1 MNPRLTLTEHQ
12 RRAEAVN
19 NVLEDIIRLYRGELS
34 VCRAA
39 FHFQGIQK
47 QFDTSVFAEGITY
60 ALDRIRSEQ
69 KLSGNTKAV

>member
-39 FHFQGIQK
+39 FHFREYKSSLILLFLQK
-47 QFDTSVFAEGITY
+47 VLLMPWTG
-60 ALDRIRSEQ
+60 
-69 KLSGNTKAV
+69 

>member
-19 NVLEDIIRLYRGELS
+19 NVLEDIIRLHRGELS

-60 ALDRIRSEQ
+60 ALDRI
-69 KLSGNTKAV
+69 

>member
-19 NVLEDIIRLYRGELS
+19 NVLEDIIRLHRGELS

-39 FHFQGIQK
+39 FHFQGIQSSLILL
-47 QFDTSVFAEGITY
+47 F
-60 ALDRIRSEQ
+60 LQ
-69 KLSGNTKAV
+69 KVLLMPWTG

>member
-19 NVLEDIIRLYRGELS
+19 NVLEDIIRLYRGELN

-60 ALDRIRSEQ
+60 ALDRIRSENRP
-69 KLSGNTKAV
+69 G

>member
-1 MNPRLTLTEHQ
+1 M
-12 RRAEAVN
+12 N

-47 QFDTSVFAEGITY
+47 Y
-60 ALDRIRSEQ
+60 YLN
-69 KLSGNTKAV
+69 SGKTERLLQNKFSSL

>member
-39 FHFQGIQK
+39 FHFQEYKSSLILLFLQK
-47 QFDTSVFAEGITY
+47 VLLMP
-60 ALDRIRSEQ
+60 LDRIRSENRP
-69 KLSGNTKAV
+69 G

>member
-47 QFDTSVFAEGITY
+47 QFDTSV
-60 ALDRIRSEQ
+60 LQ
-69 KLSGNTKAV
+69 KVLLMPWTG

>member
-47 QFDTSVFAEGITY
+47 QFDTSVFAEDITY
-60 ALDRIRSEQ
+60 ALDRIRSENRP
-69 KLSGNTKAV
+69 G

>member
-19 NVLEDIIRLYRGELS
+19 NVLEDIIRLHRGELS

-47 QFDTSVFAEGITY
+47 QFDTSV
-60 ALDRIRSEQ
+60 LQKVLLMPRPDKVRKSPRIIP
-69 KLSGNTKAV
+69 KPH

>member
-19 NVLEDIIRLYRGELS
+19 NVLEDIIRLHRGELS
-34 VCRAA
+34 ICRATV
-39 FHFQGIQK
+39 HFQEIKK

-60 ALDRIRSEQ
+60 ALDQIRSENRP
-69 KLSGNTKAV
+69 G

>member
-19 NVLEDIIRLYRGELS
+19 NVLEDIIRLHRGELS

-39 FHFQGIQK
+39 FHFQGILQK

-60 ALDRIRSEQ
+60 ALDRIRSENRP
-69 KLSGNTKAV
+69 G